1 MAISDYDTLKSAVAG
16 WLDRSDMNP
25 TDGALKGRVEE
36 FIALAEARMNRTL
49 RLSMMLNVDQTTLG
63 GAAALV
69 AGTRDYALPSGY
81 LQMLDFHLRTDPI
94 TTLSYLTLENMNRM
108 WAGSQGGRPQ
118 AYTIFSDN
126 ASGTPVKKVRL
137 GPSPDVAYDYSIT
150 FYKKIDALSAS
161 NETEQMLTDNPD
173 VYLYGALMEAEPFLM
188 NDARVQLWAA
198 ALSQSISALQ
208 EQDNKDRH
216 SGSAMRVM
224 NTGGYQ

>member
-1 MAISDYDTLKSAVAG
+1 MAINTYDTLKVAVSN
-16 WLDRSDMNP
+16 WLDRSDMA
-25 TDGALKGRVEE
+25 DGGSLEGRVEE

-150 FYKKIDALSAS
+150 FYKKIDALSDS
-161 NETEQMLTDNPD
+161 NTTEQMLTDNPD

-188 NDARVQLWAA
+188 NDSRVQLWAT
-198 ALSQSISALQ
+198 ALAQSISALQ